1 MKRMYVIVREDL
13 TKSQKT
19 VQCIHAVSEL
29 LIKGRYNGWNNG
41 KVVCLKVRNEFELN
55 LIINKLIL
63 DRIEFE
69 TFEEPDLNHS
79 KTSIALITENKM
91 FEDLELL

>member
-29 LIKGRYNGWNNG
+29 LLKGKSNNWNNG

-55 LIINKLIL
+55 LIANRLNL
-63 DRIEFE
+63 DGIGFEF
-69 TFEEPDLNHS
+69 FKEPDLNS
-79 KTSIALITENKM
+79 SLTSIALISENKM
-91 FEDLELL
+91 FEELELL

>member
-29 LIKGRYNGWNNG
+29 LIKGRYNGWDNG

-55 LIINKLIL
+55 LIIKKLESDGL
-63 DRIEFE
+63 DFE
-69 TFEEPDLNHS
+69 TFAEPDLNNS
-79 KTSIALITENKM
+79 KTSIALISENKM
-91 FEDLELL
+91 FEDLDLL